1 MTHLDGRCRSGAR
14 QEGRAGPASR
24 AAQQGILP
32 MTDRPNILI
41 IMVDQLNGTFFP
53 DGPAPFLH
61 APNLR
66 RLAEHSLRFQNCY
79 TGSPLCAPGRASF
92 MSGQLPRR
100 TRVYDNAAEFA
111 SDIPTYAHHLRRAG
125 YLTALSGKMHF
136 VGPDQMHGFE
146 ERLTTDIYPADF
158 GWTPDYR
165 KPGERIDWWYHNLGS
180 VTGAGVAEITNQL
193 EYDDDVAFQAV
204 QKLYDLSRGGDPRP
218 WCLTVSF
225 THPHDPYVARRKYW
239 DLYEG
244 IPELA
249 PPTAIAYDDQD
260 PHSRR
265 LMDACDWRN
274 FDITESHIRRA
285 RQGYFANIS
294 YIDDKI
300 GEIFAVLEATRQ
312 EAVVVFVSDHGDML
326 GERGLWFKMNFFE
339 GSARVPLMIS
349 ARGHD
354 PGLIT
359 DPVSTIDVAPTLAA
373 LAGVDLGEVAP
384 WTDGVN
390 LLPMATGGTRPMVAM
405 EYAAEGSITPLV
417 ALREGAWKY
426 IRCKADPDLLFD
438 LASDPGELRN
448 MAADPRAAEI
458 LAYFRKAADARWDL
472 AAYDAEV
479 RESQARRW
487 VVYQA
492 LRNGAY
498 FPWDYQPLRAASE
511 RYMRNHMDLNVLEE
525 SKRFP
530 RGE

>member
-1 MTHLDGRCRSGAR
+1 M
-14 QEGRAGPASR
+14 
-24 AAQQGILP
+24 AQ
-32 MTDRPNILI
+32 RPNILI
-41 IMVDQLNGTFFP
+41 LMVDQLTGTLFP

-61 APNLR
+61 APNLK
-66 RLAEHSLRFQNCY
+66 SLSERSVRFANSY
-79 TGSPLCAPGRASF
+79 TPSPLCAPARAAF
-92 MSGQLPRR
+92 MSGALPKR

-125 YLTALSGKMHF
+125 YQTALSGKMHF
-136 VGPDQMHGFE
+136 VGPDQLHGFE

-193 EYDDDVAFQAV
+193 EYDDEVCFNAV
-204 QKLYDLSRGGDPRP
+204 QKLYDLSRGGDARP

-225 THPHDPYVARRKYW
+225 THPHDPFVARRKFW

-244 IPELA
+244 APELE
-249 PPTAIAYDDQD
+249 PPEAIAYADQD

-265 LMDACDWRN
+265 LIDACDSHR
-274 FDITESHIRRA
+274 FDITDDHIRRA

-294 YIDDKI
+294 YVDSKI
-300 GEIFAVLEATRQ
+300 GEILDTLEATRQ
-312 EAVVVFVSDHGDML
+312 DAIVVFLSDHGEML

-339 GSARVPLMIS
+339 GSARVPLMI
-349 ARGHD
+349 AA
-354 PGLIT
+354 PGLPAGRIDT
-359 DPVSTIDVAPTLAA
+359 PVSTIDVTPTVAA
-373 LAGVDLGEVAP
+373 LAGIDMAEVMP
-384 WTDGVN
+384 WTDGEN
-390 LLPMATGGTRPMVAM
+390 LVPLATGTPRTSPVAM

-417 ALREGAWKY
+417 CLRDGRWKY
-426 IRCKADPDLLFD
+426 IRCMADPDMLFD
-438 LASDPGELRN
+438 VEADPAERTNL
-448 MAADPRAAEI
+448 AADPAHADTLARLRAM
-458 LAYFRKAADARWDL
+458 ADDRWNL
-472 AAYDAEV
+472 PAYDAAV

-487 VVYQA
+487 VVYEA

-498 FPWDYQPLRAASE
+498 YPWDHQPLRAASE
-511 RYMRNHMDLNVLEE
+511 RYMRNHMDLNILEE